1 LNRTTNI
8 VKNQNT
14 PIDAV
19 IIWVNGDDSSHKE
32 KLNKYLQSIG
42 HVPKMANAT
51 RFRETGELEYCIAS
65 LLQYSPWIRKVF
77 IVSDAQTPSFMSLIE
92 KSSYSNRIEVVDHLT
107 IFSGYEE
114 NLPTF
119 NSRSIAS
126 LIWRIPGLSEN
137 YLFLNDDFI
146 LIRPVSPN
154 DFFNNDCIVVRGTWK
169 FQHKYR
175 LDKLLIRIFCPKRH
189 KQSVQ
194 STRPK
199 LSHAQASAAT
209 IAGYKRRFFSAPH
222 VPHPQLKSL
231 LQKFYSEH
239 TDILNKNIK
248 FRIRS
253 NEQFLPDALTTHLAF
268 YYSKAEINNKLKSMI
283 LKMGKISNRLL
294 RYKLALARFNRRLV
308 FVCIQDLERAK
319 PKTRKIL
326 IDWLNSHVGKLTNL
340 IHE

>member
-19 IIWVNGDDSSHKE
+19 IIWVNGDDPSHKE
-32 KLNKYLQSIG
+32 KLNKYLLSIG
-42 HVPKMANAT
+42 HVPKIANAD
-51 RFRETGELEYCIAS
+51 RFRETGELEYCVVS
-65 LLQYSPWIRKVF
+65 LLRYAPWIRKIF
-77 IVSDAQTPSFMSLIE
+77 IVSDAQIPSFIPLIE
-92 KSSYSNRIEVVDHLT
+92 KSSFSNRVEVVDHLT

-146 LIRPVSPN
+146 IIKTVTPN
-154 DFFNNDCIVVRGTWK
+154 DFFFKDSIVIRGIWK
-169 FQHKYR
+169 LQHKYR
-175 LDKLLIRIFCPKRH
+175 IDKVLIRILCPKRY
-189 KQSVQ
+189 KQTVQ

-199 LSHAQASAAT
+199 LSHAQASAAS
-209 IAGYKRRFFSAPH
+209 IASYKLRFFSAPH
-222 VPHPQLKSL
+222 VPHPQIKSI

-239 TDILNKNIK
+239 SDILNKNIK

-268 YYSKAEINNKLKSMI
+268 SYSKAKVNNKLKSKT
-283 LKMGKISNRLL
+283 LKMGKISNTML
-294 RYKLALARFNRRLV
+294 RYRLSLVGINRRLA

-326 IDWLNSHVGKLTNL
+326 IDWLNSRVGKLSDF